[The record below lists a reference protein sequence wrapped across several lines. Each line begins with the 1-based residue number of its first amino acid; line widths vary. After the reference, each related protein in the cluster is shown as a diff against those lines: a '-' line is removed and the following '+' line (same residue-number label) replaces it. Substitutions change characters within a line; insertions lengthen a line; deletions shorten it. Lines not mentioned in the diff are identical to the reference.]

1 MVINIKDDISA
12 LLAIRLVERVLM
24 EGKVCG
30 CGKHYKY
37 FSQFN
42 VNGEELMV
50 SAKTY
55 DKDLVFEVY
64 KGENL
69 IECE

>member
-1 MVINIKDDISA
+1 MTINIKDGISA
-12 LLAIRLVERVLM
+12 ILAIRLVERVLM

-30 CGKHYKY
+30 DGKHYRY

-50 SAKTY
+50 YAKTY
-55 DKDLVFEVY
+55 EDDLIFEVY
-64 KGENL
+64 NKGRN
-69 IECE
+69 

>member
-1 MVINIKDDISA
+1 MTINIKDGISA

-24 EGKVCG
+24 EGKVSG
-30 CGKHYKY
+30 DGKHYRY

-50 SAKTY
+50 YAKTY
-55 DKDLVFEVY
+55 EDDLIFEVY
-64 KGENL
+64 NGRN
-69 IECE
+69 